1 MLNYNINEAISKNC
15 KHFMSLESMA
25 QDFSPRERPI
35 WPFSLKLFFFFK
47 FFSAP
52 IYIFKKLMYGYDA
65 LTLIVKFITPGPG
78 VFINIAS

>member
-1 MLNYNINEAISKNC
+1 MLNYNIHKAISKNC

-65 LTLIVKFITPGPG
+65 LYLNCKIHYPWARGFY
-78 VFINIAS
+78 